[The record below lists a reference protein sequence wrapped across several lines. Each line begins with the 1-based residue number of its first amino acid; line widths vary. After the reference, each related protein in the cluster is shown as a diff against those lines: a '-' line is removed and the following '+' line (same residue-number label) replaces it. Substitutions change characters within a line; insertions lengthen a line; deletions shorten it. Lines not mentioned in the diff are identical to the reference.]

1 MPLSFQI
8 FGDFPDVFLLLTFK
22 LFSLWEK
29 DILCM
34 TWILC
39 GDLFHGPEYG
49 QSWYVSTWSS
59 AHSARCPVSYEVS
72 SLAAGSRK
80 RPHLPAAPASFPLF
94 LSGGS
99 FPSAWYFPYFTQ

>member
-34 TWILC
+34 TWILF

-80 RPHLPAAPASFPLF
+80 RVVKSIM
-94 LSGGS
+94 SGS
-99 FPSAWYFPYFTQ
+99 EVVA